1 MYLVGLMEDEFTSDL
16 RVLTN
21 ALRHDGFRFI
31 LIGHNRKSIYTDI
44 ATYLR
49 NAFPDRSVNELALRG
64 KSYRAII
71 DSIQAVQRGILLI
84 PDFDWL
90 FREENNELRVAFN
103 QRRDS
108 LARLPIALICFIEP
122 SSYRNVPTKI
132 PDWWSLRSIELDFY
146 RESYDTTLEPSES
159 ARELSSLGGQTKGE
173 KEAEIERLLQQV
185 ASTDPENRMLLGL
198 LHNQIG
204 KLYYELAIYETALTY
219 LEQSL
224 AIQQAIGDRSGEGT
238 TLNNISQIFSV
249 RGDFEKA
256 LTYLEQSLAIRQAV
270 GDRSGEG
277 TTLNNISQIYNA
289 RGDFE
294 KALTYLEQSL
304 AIRQAVGDRSGEG
317 VTLNNISLIYMAR
330 GGYEKALPYLEQ
342 SLAIRQ
348 AIGDRRG
355 EGVTLNNIS
364 QIYNA
369 RGDFEKALTYLEQS
383 LAIRQAIGDRSGE
396 GATLN
401 NMGVIYFRH
410 LPDINKAV
418 YCFTKAHQLFI
429 ELNSPNVKITL
440 GYLHEIIEEIG
451 DVRYREILQQIGNV
465 PTPDRS

>member
-1 MYLVGLMEDEFTSDL
+1 MGLMEDEFASDL

-122 SSYRNVPTKI
+122 GSYINVPNKI
-132 PDWWSLRSIELDFY
+132 PDWWSLRSMELDFY
-146 RESYDTTLEPSES
+146 RESSDTTLEPLES
-159 ARELSSLGGQTKGE
+159 AQESSSLGGQTKGE
-173 KEAEIERLLQQV
+173 KEDEIERLLQQV
-185 ASTDPENRMLLGL
+185 ANTDPENQQLLGVL
-198 LHNQIG
+198 YNQIG